1 MLDRQLAKQFRDRW
15 QAVAAIED
23 QEQRAASVSLRWKQL
38 NAIWRLA
45 HGLGIQS
52 EPDEMESLVR
62 ERWAWLKRGLP

>member
-38 NAIWRLA
+38 NAIWQLA
-45 HGLGIQS
+45 QGLGIQS
-52 EPDEMESLVR
+52 EPDETESLVR
-62 ERWAWLKRGLP
+62 ERWARLKRGQP

>member
-38 NAIWRLA
+38 NAIWQLA
-45 HGLGIQS
+45 RGLGIQS
-52 EPDEMESLVR
+52 EPDETESVVR
-62 ERWAWLKRGLP
+62 ERWARLKRGQP